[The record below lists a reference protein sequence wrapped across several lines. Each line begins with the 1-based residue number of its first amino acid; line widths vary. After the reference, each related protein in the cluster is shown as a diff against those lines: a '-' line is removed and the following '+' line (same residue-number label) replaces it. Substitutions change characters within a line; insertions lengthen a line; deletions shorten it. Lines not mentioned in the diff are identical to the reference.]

1 MAKVEVVVEQA
12 PEEAEDAQL
21 QEAARTL
28 FLASMGAVAVVQDM
42 LEYCMAKA
50 VERGADVERETRDLL
65 RGRMEKRRH
74 QIRKVAG
81 KREQVVA
88 DAEAELETQV
98 SSFLERMNV
107 PSKDDINA
115 LGAQVAELT
124 KKVDEL
130 KTA

>member
-1 MAKVEVVVEQA
+1 LRLLSSKLRKRQRMHSFRR
-12 PEEAEDAQL
+12 L
-21 QEAARTL
+21 L
-28 FLASMGAVAVVQDM
+28 
-42 LEYCMAKA
+42 
-50 VERGADVERETRDLL
+50 ERGADVERETRDLL